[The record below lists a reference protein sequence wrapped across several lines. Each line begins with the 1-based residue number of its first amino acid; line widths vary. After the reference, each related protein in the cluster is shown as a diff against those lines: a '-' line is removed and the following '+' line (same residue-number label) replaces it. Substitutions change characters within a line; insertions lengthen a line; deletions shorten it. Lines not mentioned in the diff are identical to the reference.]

1 MRIPEA
7 LVGTTVGP
15 LVQEIDARWLMAYAA
30 ALGDVHAEYLDTT
43 RPEGVIGHPIF
54 PVCYEWPLAVELRA
68 SALPEGIAVRSVH
81 ATHDL
86 RLHRRAR
93 AGDRL
98 STTATVISSEPRAP
112 GAYVVTRLE
121 TVDAD
126 GRPVSTTDYGSI
138 YRGVQCERA
147 ALPPRVAG
155 LAQSPGAMSAPPRN
169 PTARGDGSPPRRDW
183 SVEVPVP
190 AGLAHTYTEC
200 ARIWNPIH
208 TDRAVARS
216 AGLPDIILHGT
227 ATLALAVSA
236 ALERQG
242 VNPAAGIARIGC
254 RFTGMV
260 PLPSAIAVEG
270 WEAPGAAGE
279 GLIAFQVLGADGRLV
294 LRDGRLIMA
303 GPHDL
308 QEARA

>member
-1 MRIPEA
+1 MRIPAA

-93 AGDRL
+93 AGDHL

-155 LAQSPGAMSAPPRN
+155 LAQSPGAGGAAPEPER
-169 PTARGDGSPPRRDW
+169 RGDGSPPRCDW
-183 SVEVPVP
+183 LIEVPIP

-208 TDRAVARS
+208 TDKAVARS

-236 ALERQG
+236 VLERQG
-242 VNPAAGIARIGC
+242 VNPTAGIARIGC

-260 PLPSAIAVEG
+260 PLPSVIAVEG
-270 WEAPGAAGE
+270 REARGAAGE
-279 GLIAFQVLGADGRLV
+279 GVIAFQVLGADGRLV

>member
-1 MRIPEA
+1 MRLPEG

-30 ALGDVHAEYLDTT
+30 ALGDVHAAYLDTT

-68 SALPEGIAVRSVH
+68 SALSESIAVRSVH

-86 RLHRRAR
+86 RLRRRAR

-112 GAYVVTRLE
+112 GAFVVTRLE

-126 GRPVSTTDYGSI
+126 GRSVSTTDYGSI

-147 ALPPRVAG
+147 ALAPRVAG
-155 LAQSPGAMSAPPRN
+155 LADSTGDAGTDRPPR
-169 PTARGDGSPPRRDW
+169 DGSPPRRDW

-208 TDRAVARS
+208 TDKAVARS

-236 ALERQG
+236 ALQRAG
-242 VNPAAGIARIGC
+242 VDPAAGIARIGC

-260 PLPSAIAVEG
+260 PLPSVITVEDARHG
-270 WEAPGAAGE
+270 RPPARR
-279 GLIAFQVLGADGRLV
+279 LIAFQVLGADGRLV

-303 GPHDL
+303 GSHDP

>member
-1 MRIPEA
+1 MRIPEG

-68 SALPEGIAVRSVH
+68 SAISESIAVRSVH

-98 STTATVISSEPRAP
+98 SMTATVISSEPRAP
-112 GAYVVTRLE
+112 GAYVVTRIE

-126 GRPVSTTDYGSI
+126 GRSVSTTDYGSI
-138 YRGVQCERA
+138 YRGVECERA
-147 ALPPRVAG
+147 ALPLRVAG
-155 LAQSPGAMSAPPRN
+155 LADSKGDAATVPEPDR
-169 PTARGDGSPPRRDW
+169 RGDGSPPRCDW

-190 AGLAHTYTEC
+190 PGLAHTYTEC

-208 TDRAVARS
+208 TDKAVARS

-236 ALERQG
+236 ALERAG
-242 VNPAAGIARIGC
+242 VNPAAGIARITC

-260 PLPSAIAVEG
+260 PLPSVITVAG
-270 WEAPGAAGE
+270 WEARGTTGE
-279 GLIAFQVLGADGRLV
+279 GLIAFQVLGSDGRLV

-303 GPHDL
+303 GPHDP

>member
-1 MRIPEA
+1 MRIPDG
-7 LVGTTVGP
+7 LVGSTVGP

-68 SALPEGIAVRSVH
+68 SAISESIAVRSVH

-86 RLHRRAR
+86 HLHRRAR

-98 STTATVISSEPRAP
+98 STTATVISSEPRVP

-121 TVDAD
+121 TVDAG

-138 YRGVQCERA
+138 YRGVECERSV
-147 ALPPRVAG
+147 LPPRVAG
-155 LAQSPGAMSAPPRN
+155 LAVSKGDVRTVPEPDR
-169 PTARGDGSPPRRDW
+169 RGDGSPPRRDW

-208 TDRAVARS
+208 TDKAVARS

-236 ALERQG
+236 SLQRAGLH
-242 VNPAAGIARIGC
+242 PAAGIARIGC

-260 PLPSAIAVEG
+260 PLPSVITVEG
-270 WEAPGAAGE
+270 CTARLATGE
-279 GLIAFQVLGADGRLV
+279 TLIAFQVLGADGRVV

-303 GPHDL
+303 GSLHP

>member
-1 MRIPEA
+1 MRIPEG

-30 ALGDVHAEYLDTT
+30 ALGDVRAEYLDTT
-43 RPEGVIGHPIF
+43 RPDGVIGHPIF

-68 SALPEGIAVRSVH
+68 SAMSESIAVRSVH

-86 RLHRRAR
+86 HLHRRVR

-121 TVDAD
+121 TLDAD

-138 YRGVQCERA
+138 YRGVECEQSV
-147 ALPPRVAG
+147 LPPRVAG
-155 LAQSPGAMSAPPRN
+155 LADSKGDVETDR
-169 PTARGDGSPPRRDW
+169 RGDGSPPRRDW

-190 AGLAHTYTEC
+190 PGLAHTYTEC

-236 ALERQG
+236 ALERAG
-242 VNPAAGIARIGC
+242 VNPDAGIARITC

-260 PLPSAIAVEG
+260 PLPSVIAVEG
-270 WEAPGAAGE
+270 WKARGAAGE
-279 GLIAFQVLGADGRLV
+279 GVIAFQVLGADGRLV
-294 LRDGRLIMA
+294 LRDGRLIMG
-303 GPHDL
+303 GPHDP

>member
-1 MRIPEA
+1 MRIPA
-7 LVGTTVGP
+7 GLVGTTVGP

-30 ALGDVHAEYLDTT
+30 ALGDVHADYLDTT

-54 PVCYEWPLAVELRA
+54 PVCYEWPLAVELRD
-68 SALPEGIAVRSVH
+68 SAISESIAVRSVH

-121 TVDAD
+121 TVGVD

-138 YRGVQCERA
+138 YRGVECERA
-147 ALPPRVAG
+147 ALPSRVAE
-155 LAQSPGAMSAPPRN
+155 LADSTGDAGTVPERDR
-169 PTARGDGSPPRRDW
+169 RGEGSPPRRDW

-208 TDRAVARS
+208 TDKAVAQS

-236 ALERQG
+236 VLERAG

-260 PLPSAIAVEG
+260 PLPSVITVEG
-270 WEAPGAAGE
+270 WKARGATGE
-279 GLIAFQVLGADGRLV
+279 GVIAFQVLGPDGGLV

-303 GPHDL
+303 GPHDP